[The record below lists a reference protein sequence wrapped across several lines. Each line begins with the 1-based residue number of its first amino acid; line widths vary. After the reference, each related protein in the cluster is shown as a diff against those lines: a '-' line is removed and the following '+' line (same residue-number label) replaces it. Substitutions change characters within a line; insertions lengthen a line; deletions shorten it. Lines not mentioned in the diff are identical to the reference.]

1 MSCRVSIKSIKIIE
15 YHNFLFQVM
24 PETHKMVQ
32 FVPQLIKWQTM
43 NSGEKF
49 VSLMQD
55 RSHSLAWGEMA
66 SLNFE
71 KKKKINSIYIA
82 T

>member
-1 MSCRVSIKSIKIIE
+1 MA
-15 YHNFLFQVM
+15 
-24 PETHKMVQ
+24 Q

-43 NSGEKF
+43 NSGEKI

-55 RSHSLAWGEMA
+55 RSHSLAWGEMT

-71 KKKKINSIYIA
+71 KKKNQ
-82 T
+82 